1 MRQLVSAVSCSLLFA
16 SSGATAADIPTRP
29 SMPTTRAAVFDWTG
43 FYAGVN
49 AGYGSGKIEDEFFDG
64 NASDGTSSLKFDG
77 AIVGAQAGFNFQSGT
92 FVWGI
97 EGDIQKTWMK
107 GTGSFFSGDLA
118 LDFEVPWFATLRGRA
133 GIASGPSLF
142 YVTGGAAGMQWKAI
156 ANFDAVDPI
165 KTPERRMGWTVG
177 AGYEAML
184 SPNWSWKTE
193 YLYVRAKD
201 KKTEVVPG
209 FSIDERA
216 AAHVFRI
223 GANYR
228 FGG

>member
-1 MRQLVSAVSCSLLFA
+1 MKNLVTAISCSLLLA
-16 SSGATAADIPTRP
+16 SPAVIAADLPTKSP
-29 SMPTTRAAVFDWTG
+29 SPLSVAPAYNWTG

-49 AGYGSGKIEDEFFDG
+49 AGYGSGKLVDAFFDG
-64 NASDGTSSLKFDG
+64 NESDGSVSLKFDG
-77 AIVGAQAGFNFQSGT
+77 AIVGAQAGFNLQSGT

-107 GTGSFFSGDLA
+107 GTGSFFSGDLV

-133 GIASGPSLF
+133 GVANGPALF